1 MGVDCYCY
9 NNTDPGSI
17 PVPSLDKPVTVS
29 NNLKKYND
37 LQHQETY
44 NRVLTVNKNDLK
56 SVQSSKKE
64 NENDKDNNNII
75 YNIISNNNNNII
87 IQNDSEFDKYINS
100 FFKKM
105 TEEQFNSL
113 IKGRIKE
120 IQLKFGEIKQDKK
133 NEYINK
139 FSENI
144 IFKSPLFKEETNVS
158 YFGSWDYINLVK
170 KGWGT
175 LIDKEGNF
183 YEGGWEKDSI
193 NGYGRIISKN
203 GDYYEGEIKNGNLE
217 GNGIYYSYERKSTY
231 KGEFHNNCFEGK
243 GEQIFENYDN
253 KNKKIIYEG
262 EFKKGKRNGK
272 GKLIF
277 DDENIYE
284 GSFNNDNFDGDGCF
298 KWKDG
303 REYKGQWKD
312 NNMNGKGIFKWDTNN
327 WYEGDYKNNR
337 REGYGVYHFGEDNY
351 FDGKWLNN
359 LPHGMGKL
367 KINGEKVEGLFRF
380 GKMIK
385 NNKKGNTFIGNIA
398 NIDFKDENIGAKA
411 FKRKINSLK

>member
-1 MGVDCYCY
+1 MKTPLLSAV
-9 NNTDPGSI
+9 
-17 PVPSLDKPVTVS
+17 
-29 NNLKKYND
+29 
-37 LQHQETY
+37 
-44 NRVLTVNKNDLK
+44 
-56 SVQSSKKE
+56 
-64 NENDKDNNNII
+64 NNN
-75 YNIISNNNNNII
+75 NSNNNNNDINKENNRNI
-87 IQNDSEFDKYINS
+87 NNSNDNNQLNQGCFNILFKSCSELNKAPD
-100 FFKKM
+100 
-105 TEEQFNSL
+105 L
-113 IKGRIKE
+113 
-120 IQLKFGEIKQDKK
+120 K
-133 NEYINK
+133 NELFLQNFIYFINHIS
-139 FSENI
+139 FPI
-144 IFKSPLFKEETNVS
+144 HFKEAEQSFVIAISSQEKEFKFIQAFMQN
-158 YFGSWDYINLVK
+158 FKMINFELNK
-170 KGWGT
+170 WYCH
-175 LIDKEGNF
+175 N
-183 YEGGWEKDSI
+183 
-193 NGYGRIISKN
+193 
-203 GDYYEGEIKNGNLE
+203 YY
-217 GNGIYYSYERKSTY
+217 R
-231 KGEFHNNCFEGK
+231 
-243 GEQIFENYDN
+243 QIFENYDN

-359 LPHGMGKL
+359 LPHGIGKL